1 MTRLPDNWE
10 ALGLQRER
18 ESKPGGEVRKLK
30 LYPIHAETA
39 FPHQAPTSLITMTC
53 DGYAKALNSAFY
65 DGFLTAALKDK
76 EEADAVGLVERVWAA
91 ATAIEKSAMLCGAPN
106 PKPFEALEKIL
117 TEEEKPNDRN

>member
-1 MTRLPDNWE
+1 
-10 ALGLQRER
+10 
-18 ESKPGGEVRKLK
+18 
-30 LYPIHAETA
+30 
-39 FPHQAPTSLITMTC
+39 MTC